1 MQWICHSP
9 QTGWE
14 NSNKFLPYITTKGIY
29 GNGKLTSSGKLS
41 GWGCELTCV
50 CTWNP
55 GSAWCMI
62 EVISSLRIVKF
73 ALNGLLMFVID
84 FNLVNLSIITC
95 LICPIIGKESS
106 WGLSNHKHVNSS
118 PSAKPQKGK
127 TKGEPSSLQE
137 IWITNC
143 PRLKREIEKSWW
155 TIAELIYPA
164 WITSKTVAE
173 GRCSA
178 PVI

>member
-1 MQWICHSP
+1 MKLSLCLGSSPKLWKMQWICHSP

-14 NSNKFLPYITTKGIY
+14 NFNKFLPYTTTKGIY

-41 GWGCELTCV
+41 DWGCELTCV

-73 ALNGLLMFVID
+73 ALIKSWMFVID

-118 PSAKPQKGK
+118 PSANPQKGK
-127 TKGEPSSLQE
+127 TKGEIFVPARD
-137 IWITNC
+137 TNC
-143 PRLKREIEKSWW
+143 KLPQTQTWN
-155 TIAELIYPA
+155 
-164 WITSKTVAE
+164 
-173 GRCSA
+173 
-178 PVI
+178 